1 MYKEFYGLRANPFN
15 VNPDPRYLFLT
26 RHTEEALACLTYGI
40 QSRKGFV
47 LLTGEVGTGKTTLIN
62 KLLEWLRLQQ
72 VATAFIFNSR
82 LNVPQFLDYMMADFG
97 IPCDSKAKSQILLR
111 LYNWLLDRYRAGET
125 AVLIVDEAQNL
136 SDEVLEEIRM
146 LTNLE
151 TFTEKLLQIVLV
163 GQPELEQKLKQP
175 QLRQLRQRL
184 TLRAKTHALTLD
196 ETKAYV
202 QQRLRIAG
210 SNGQQI
216 FDPEALVAIHRYA
229 AGIPRVINLIC
240 EHCLVSAFVDQQKAD
255 RADGGGCRGTGF
267 RSGRE
272 PFVCGVDSTAA
283 GSRVPTSSTWW
294 KRCDRS
300 LRWPTVCASR
310 KRKRPPRR
318 KETMSR
324 IHEALKKAEQER
336 AATQGG
342 AVQPSFSDDPGGR
355 VHRCID
361 APASMMA
368 ARGNVR
374 TRVLPAFASPF
385 SLDTLLAR
393 CRADGMETG
402 PGNHAVLERRRQRAR
417 HGGIPHS
424 ALAPVSPAREDDAED
439 PAGDQ
444 RAAEGRQVVYLGESG
459 AGHGAAARTPGVADR
474 CRSARTAAAPDA
486 GHDFGSG
493 ALRLSAG
500 KKR

>member
-1 MYKEFYGLRANPFN
+1 MYKEFFGLRANPFN

-97 IPCDSKAKSQILLR
+97 IPCDSRAKSQVLLR

-136 SDEVLEEIRM
+136 SEEVLEEIRM

-184 TLRAKTHALTLD
+184 TLRAKTHPLTLD

-202 QQRLRIAG
+202 HQRLRIAG

-216 FDPEALVAIHRYA
+216 FDPEALVSIHRYA
-229 AGIPRVINLIC
+229 SGIPRVINLLC
-240 EHCLVSAFVDQQKAD
+240 EHCLVSAFVDQQKIIAPTVVD
-255 RADGGGCRGTGF
+255 AVARDFDLG
-267 RSGRE
+267 
-272 PFVCGVDSTAA
+272 DST
-283 GSRVPTSSTWW
+283 TS
-294 KRCDRS
+294 
-300 LRWPTVCASR
+300 
-310 KRKRPPRR
+310 
-318 KETMSR
+318 
-324 IHEALKKAEQER
+324 
-336 AATQGG
+336 
-342 AVQPSFSDDPGGR
+342 
-355 VHRCID
+355 
-361 APASMMA
+361 
-368 ARGNVR
+368 GN
-374 TRVLPAFASPF
+374 VLPAPPASGNPNNF
-385 SLDTLLAR
+385 DLVEALRSLATL
-393 CRADGMETG
+393 
-402 PGNHAVLERRRQRAR
+402 
-417 HGGIPHS
+417 
-424 ALAPVSPAREDDAED
+424 
-439 PAGDQ
+439 
-444 RAAEGRQVVYLGESG
+444 
-459 AGHGAAARTPGVADR
+459 ADR
-474 CRSARTAAAPDA
+474 LRQPEEKDLPDERK
-486 GHDFGSG
+486 
-493 ALRLSAG
+493 L
-500 KKR
+500 

>member
-97 IPCDSKAKSQILLR
+97 IPCDSRSKSQILLR

-136 SDEVLEEIRM
+136 TDEVLEEIRM

-184 TLRAKTHALTLD
+184 TLRAKTHPLTLE

-210 SNGQQI
+210 SNGHQI
-216 FDPEALVAIHRYA
+216 FEPEALVNIHRYA
-229 AGIPRVINLIC
+229 NGIPRVINLLC
-240 EHCLVSAFVDQQKAD
+240 EHCLVSAFVDQQKSIGA
-255 RADGGGCRGTGF
+255 
-267 RSGRE
+267 
-272 PFVCGVDSTAA
+272 GVVDSVARDFDLSDSTAA
-283 GSRVPTSSTWW
+283 GAMTVAPPPNNNAE
-294 KRCDRS
+294 KFDLVEALRS
-300 LRWPTVCASR
+300 L
-310 KRKRPPRR
+310 
-318 KETMSR
+318 
-324 IHEALKKAEQER
+324 
-336 AATQGG
+336 AT
-342 AVQPSFSDDPGGR
+342 
-355 VHRCID
+355 
-361 APASMMA
+361 
-368 ARGNVR
+368 
-374 TRVLPAFASPF
+374 L
-385 SLDTLLAR
+385 
-393 CRADGMETG
+393 
-402 PGNHAVLERRRQRAR
+402 
-417 HGGIPHS
+417 
-424 ALAPVSPAREDDAED
+424 
-439 PAGDQ
+439 
-444 RAAEGRQVVYLGESG
+444 
-459 AGHGAAARTPGVADR
+459 ADR
-474 CRSARTAAAPDA
+474 
-486 GHDFGSG
+486 
-493 ALRLSAG
+493 LRDTEDNDLP
-500 KKR
+500 KERKL